1 MLTTSVV
8 INAMKA
14 LLAELNTRSRLISLA
29 GLEMDEFFLE
39 DFDQELVDRLVIMT
53 QVSFDAPIRRM

>member
-1 MLTTSVV
+1 MLTTFVV

-14 LLAELNTRSRLISLA
+14 LLAELKTRCRLISLA

>member
-8 INAMKA
+8 THAMEA
-14 LLAELNTRSRLISLA
+14 LLAELNTHCRLISLV
-29 GLEMDEFFLE
+29 GLEMDEFFSE
-39 DFDQELVDRLVIMT
+39 DFEQELVDRRVIVA

>member
-29 GLEMDEFFLE
+29 GLEMDEFFSE
-39 DFDQELVDRLVIMT
+39 DFEQELVDR
-53 QVSFDAPIRRM
+53 

>member
-14 LLAELNTRSRLISLA
+14 LLAELNTRNRLISLA

-53 QVSFDAPIRRM
+53 QVSFDAPIRLM

>member
-14 LLAELNTRSRLISLA
+14 LLAELNTRNRLISLA